1 MQNLFHFVL
10 SFLFLFQIEETK
22 RKQRV
27 GIQNILSKRFS
38 SEQIEECFRNSA
50 QDITTAEIIIQQK
63 ADDITDKPTTAS
75 QSRPLEKEVFIS
87 TTASTTTGHSPTLK
101 VSGDQ
106 ATTPD
111 PTLPT
116 KCEAEEYQETRQH
129 YEVWASNKIREIT
142 A

>member
-50 QDITTAEIIIQQK
+50 QDITTTKIIIQQK

-75 QSRPLEKEVFIS
+75 QSRPLEKGEHGEHAYS
-87 TTASTTTGHSPTLK
+87 RRTPRGRPSNAASGH
-101 VSGDQ
+101 
-106 ATTPD
+106 
-111 PTLPT
+111 
-116 KCEAEEYQETRQH
+116 EANGARRIG
-129 YEVWASNKIREIT
+129 A
-142 A
+142 